1 VIDSGE
7 RELDAM
13 KSAEVIGAQLAGMV
27 SGDVRVDVFNRIAY
41 SVDASIYRIVP
52 QCVVMPRTEADVVAV
67 VRYAAANG
75 IPIAARGAGS
85 GVAGESLT
93 GGIVVDVRRYLTG
106 ILETAADGSWV
117 RVQPGVVLDE
127 LSRHLAKWG
136 RKIGPDPSSGNRAV
150 VGGVVANNA
159 TGAHSLQYGY
169 ISEHVEKLRT
179 VLADGSVCEF
189 VNGMRPGDCAEG
201 EGRRIVEG
209 CIKLLGPKEELIRTA
224 QPATKRNRCA
234 YTLNGAVKDGAVNMA
249 RLLTGSEGTL
259 GIFTEI
265 TLRTVATAAV
275 RGLVQ
280 FEFATFETMAKAVPV
295 IVANGAD
302 ACELMDRALAKMARE
317 VLPQYRD
324 ILPVEC
330 AATLL
335 AEHSGAD
342 EATVREKIAAT
353 TKAVG
358 TLAARATEYLDADRQ
373 ARLWKSRKDAVPLLN
388 REKSDKHPLA
398 FIEDVSVD
406 HRRLDA
412 YIAGLEAISRKYDFP
427 VAYYGHAGDGEL
439 HIRPYLDLRK
449 AEDVAAMRKIAEE
462 VFALAWSLGGTISG
476 EHGDG
481 LLRAAFV
488 RRQYGE
494 AYYELLKDVKQLF
507 DPAGIMNPG
516 KIVNDDPEVMDK
528 NLRVAGMM
536 AAGPFA
542 TELYFATDE
551 YRLEVEQCNGCGVC
565 LATGPGAR
573 MCPVFRGTGE
583 ELATTRAK
591 ANLISAWM
599 AAEKAGQP
607 FDDAAL
613 KRQLALCV
621 NCKMCSVECPA
632 GVDVSK
638 LVIEARAQLSK
649 HTGFTAAEFTL
660 IHNHWLSI
668 AASTF
673 APLSNWVMGL
683 GIVRW
688 GLETLIGLDRNRRL
702 PHFERGSF
710 VKKTR
715 ALLAE
720 AKPVVTPVDR
730 AVYFVDSFAN
740 YNDHALGRAVIDV
753 LRRAGVEVVV
763 PKQRPAPMPAF
774 VYGDIERTRKDMA
787 YNLRQLGPYAAKG
800 YRVVCSEPSAALC
813 MGQELHLIDD
823 SEAADIVSK
832 QTVELMGY
840 LDALIKAHPEIR
852 ERLRSDGGAFAGK
865 RIAYHTPCHLRPMRD
880 CGLTIRLLQDLCG
893 LEVRDLNSGCCGLAG
908 TAGMQAKNRGLSTA
922 IGGSLKA
929 AIEAYKP
936 DVILTECAAC
946 KMQIE
951 TLCEAAVLHPITVI
965 SDSLRK

>member
-1 VIDSGE
+1 
-7 RELDAM
+7 M
-13 KSAEVIGAQLAGMV
+13 KTAEVMGAELAGLV

-41 SVDASIYRIVP
+41 SMDASIYRIVP
-52 QCVVMPRTEADVVAV
+52 QCVVMPRDEGDVVAV

-75 IPIAARGAGS
+75 VAVAARGAGS
-85 GVAGESLT
+85 GLAGESLT
-93 GGIVVDVRRYLTG
+93 SGIVLDVRRYMTG

-127 LSRHLAKWG
+127 LNRHLATWG

-150 VGGVVANNA
+150 IGGVVANNA

-169 ISEHVEKLRT
+169 ISEHVERLRT
-179 VLADGSVCEF
+179 VLADGSVCAF
-189 VNGMRPGDCAEG
+189 ANGMRAGDCAEG

-209 CIKLLGPKEELIRTA
+209 CLELLGPNEALIETS

-234 YTLNGAVKDGAVNMA
+234 YALNGAIDGGAVNMA

-265 TLRTVATAAV
+265 TLRTVAVAAV

-280 FEFATFETMAKAVPV
+280 FEFATFEAMAQAVPV
-295 IVANGAD
+295 IVASGAD
-302 ACELMDRALAKMARE
+302 ACELMDRRLAVMARE
-317 VLPQYRD
+317 ALPQYRD
-324 ILPVEC
+324 VLPEGC

-335 AEHSGAD
+335 TEHSGAD
-342 EATVREKIAAT
+342 EAVVREKIAAT
-353 TKAVG
+353 RQAVG
-358 TLAARATEYLDADRQ
+358 ALATRATEYLDAERQ
-373 ARLWKSRKDAVPLLN
+373 GRLWKSRKDAVPLLN
-388 REKSDKHPLA
+388 RDKSDKHPLA
-398 FIEDVSVD
+398 FVEDVSVD
-406 HRRLDA
+406 HRRLDT
-412 YIAGLEAISRKYDFP
+412 YIAGLEAISQKHDFP
-427 VAYYGHAGDGEL
+427 MAYYGHAGDGEL

-449 AEDVAAMRKIAEE
+449 AADVAAMRRIAEE

-494 AYYELLKDVKQLF
+494 AYYELLKGVKRLF
-507 DPAGIMNPG
+507 DPAGILNPG
-516 KIVNDDPEVMDK
+516 KIVNDDPEVMTK
-528 NLRVAGMM
+528 ALRVEGMM
-536 AAGPFA
+536 AAVPFA
-542 TELYFATDE
+542 TELYFAPDA

-599 AAEKAGQP
+599 AAEATGQP
-607 FDDAAL
+607 LDDGEL

-660 IHNHWLSI
+660 IHNRWMSI
-668 AASTF
+668 LASTF

-688 GLETLIGLDRNRRL
+688 GLEKTIGLDRNRRL
-702 PHFERGSF
+702 PQFERGSF
-710 VKKTR
+710 VSKAR

-720 AKPVVTPVDR
+720 VKPLESPVDR
-730 AVYFVDSFAN
+730 AVYFVDSYAN
-740 YNDHALGRAVIDV
+740 YNDHALGRAVLDV

-787 YNLRQLGPYAAKG
+787 YNLRQVGAYAAKG

-823 SEAADIVSK
+823 SEAADIVSN

-840 LDALIKAHPEIR
+840 LDALIQAHPEIR
-852 ERLRSDGGAFAGK
+852 QRLKSDGGAFAGK

-880 CGLTIRLLQDLCG
+880 CGLTIRLLKELCG

-908 TAGMQAKNRGLSTA
+908 TAGMQAKNRGLSGA
-922 IGGSLKA
+922 MSAGLKT
-929 AIEAYKP
+929 AIEAYRP

-951 TLCEAAVLHPITVI
+951 TLCDAKVLHPV
-965 SDSLRK
+965 SVLRHGLAGGN

>member
-1 VIDSGE
+1 MGLCALETD
-7 RELDAM
+7 
-13 KSAEVIGAQLAGMV
+13 KTAEAIGAELAGLV
-27 SGDVRVDVFNRIAY
+27 KGDVRVDVFHRAAY

-52 QCVVMPRTEADVVAV
+52 QCVVMVRDEGDVAAA

-93 GGIVVDVRRYLTG
+93 SGIVLDVRRYLTG
-106 ILETAADGSWV
+106 ILETAEDGAWV
-117 RVQPGVVLDE
+117 RVQPGVVLDD
-127 LSRHLAKWG
+127 LNRHLAKWR

-159 TGAHSLQYGY
+159 TGAHSLRYGY
-169 ISEHVEKLRT
+169 ISGHVEKLRT

-189 VNGMRPGDCAEG
+189 VNGMRPGDCAAG
-201 EGRRIVEG
+201 QGRRIIEG
-209 CIKLLGPKEELIRTA
+209 CLELLGPNAVMIREA

-234 YTLNGAVKDGAVNMA
+234 YMLDGAVEDGGVNMA

-265 TLRTVATAAV
+265 TLRTVPTAAV

-280 FEFATFETMAKAVPV
+280 FEFASFETMARAVPV
-295 IVANGAD
+295 IVESGAD
-302 ACELMDRALAKMARE
+302 ACELMDRALATMARE
-317 VLPQYRD
+317 ALPQYRD

-342 EATVREKIAAT
+342 EAAVRAKIAAT
-353 TKAVG
+353 TTAVG
-358 TLAARATEYLDADRQ
+358 GLATRAAEYLDADRQ
-373 ARLWKSRKDAVPLLN
+373 ARLWTSRKDAVPLLN
-388 REKSDKHPLA
+388 REKSDRHPVA
-398 FIEDVSVD
+398 FVEDVSVD

-449 AEDVAAMRKIAEE
+449 GEDVEAMRRIAEE
-462 VFALAWSLGGTISG
+462 VFELAWSLGGTISG

-488 RRQYGE
+488 RRQYGD
-494 AYYELLKDVKQLF
+494 AYYELLKGVKRLF
-507 DPAGIMNPG
+507 DPAGILNPG
-516 KIVNDDPEVMDK
+516 KIVNDDPEVMTK
-528 NLRVAGMM
+528 HLRAGAMM
-536 AAGPFA
+536 AAEPFA
-542 TELYFATDE
+542 TELNFEPDAF
-551 YRLEVEQCNGCGVC
+551 RLEVEQCNGCGVC

-599 AAEKAGQP
+599 AGEKAGRP
-607 FDDAAL
+607 FDDAAM
-613 KRQLALCV
+613 KQQLSLCV

-632 GVDVSK
+632 GVDVSS
-638 LVIEARAQLSK
+638 LVIEARAQLAA
-649 HTGFTAAEFTL
+649 HTGFTAAEFVL

-673 APLSNWVMGL
+673 APLSNRVMGL
-683 GIVRW
+683 WVVRW
-688 GLETLIGLDRNRRL
+688 LLEKTLGLDRHRRL
-702 PHFERGSF
+702 PPFERGSF
-710 VKKTR
+710 VHKAR
-715 ALLAE
+715 AMLTTSAPAE
-720 AKPVVTPVDR
+720 APIDR

-740 YNDHALGRAVIDV
+740 YNDHALGWAVLDV
-753 LRRAGVEVVV
+753 LRRAGVEVFV

-774 VYGDIERTRKDMA
+774 VYGDIARTRKDIQ
-787 YNLRQLGPYAAKG
+787 YSLTHVGPYAAMG

-813 MGQELHLIDD
+813 LGRELGLIDA
-823 SEAADIVSK
+823 SEAAQGVSR

-840 LDALIKAHPEIR
+840 LDDLIKAHPEAGR
-852 ERLRSDGGAFAGK
+852 RLTAERPAYAGK
-865 RIAYHTPCHLRPMRD
+865 RIAYHLPCHLQALREGGVTVRLMR
-880 CGLTIRLLQDLCG
+880 QLCG
-893 LEVRDLNSGCCGLAG
+893 LEVHELNGGCCGLAG
-908 TAGMQAKNRGLSTA
+908 TAGMQAKNRALSA
-922 IGGSLKA
+922 AVGQSLKA

-936 DVILTECAAC
+936 DIILTECAAC

-951 TLCEAAVLHPITVI
+951 TLCEARVMHPISV
-965 SDSLRK
+965 LAEQ